1 MIADFLNWL
10 QNLPEGWLMLGAGL
24 LVFGE
29 TCLGLG
35 FIAPGETGLFIL
47 GVTVDSVPEFLLMWL
62 ITTCC
67 AMLGYTAGYW
77 LGRYFGPKL
86 RNVKFI
92 DKHGGESWDKAVE
105 FLRRR
110 GTFAVMIAIFLPVM
124 RTLVPAAA
132 GAARLPFYRFLP
144 AAGVAGLAW
153 CALHIGIGAA
163 LGESAKWLESAIG
176 KGSWVVLGVLVVGFV
191 AVMLIKRKRTAANA
205 KVAPKAEGD
214 TANDAQDE
222 PSAEAE
228 TTNDAQ
234 GGPSAEVATEADAEP
249 EPQR

>member
-1 MIADFLNWL
+1 I
-10 QNLPEGWLMLGAGL
+10 LGAGL

-35 FIAPGETGLFIL
+35 FVAPGETGLFIL
-47 GVTVDSVPEFLLMWL
+47 GVTVDSVPEFVAMWL
-62 ITTCC
+62 VTTGC

-86 RNVKFI
+86 RNVKFV
-92 DKHGGESWDKAVE
+92 DKQGGECWDRAVE
-105 FLRRR
+105 CLQRR
-110 GTFAVMIAIFLPVM
+110 GAVAVMMAILLPVM

-132 GAARLPFYRFLP
+132 GAAKLPFHRFLP

-191 AVMLIKRKRTAANA
+191 AVMLIKRKRKAANA
-205 KVAPKAEGD
+205 KGAPKAEAD

-222 PSAEAE
+222 PSAEAD

>member
-1 MIADFLNWL
+1 MISDFLTWL
-10 QNLPEGWLMLGAGL
+10 QNLPEGWLILGAGL

-35 FIAPGETGLFIL
+35 FVAPGETGLFIL
-47 GVTVDSVPEFLLMWL
+47 GVTVDSVPEFVAMWL
-62 ITTCC
+62 VTTGC

-86 RNVKFI
+86 RNVKFV

-105 FLRRR
+105 FLQRR
-110 GTFAVMIAIFLPVM
+110 GAVAVMIAIFLPVM

-176 KGSWVVLGVLVVGFV
+176 KGSWVVLGVLVAGFV
-191 AVMLIKRKRTAANA
+191 VIMLLKRKRKAAA
-205 KVAPKAEGD
+205 ERQAGVAP
-214 TANDAQDE
+214 
-222 PSAEAE
+222 EA
-228 TTNDAQ
+228 A
-234 GGPSAEVATEADAEP
+234 ATEP

>member
-1 MIADFLNWL
+1 VISDFLTWL
-10 QNLPEGWLMLGAGL
+10 QNLPEGWLILGAGL

-35 FIAPGETGLFIL
+35 FVAPGETGLFIL
-47 GVTVDSVPEFLLMWL
+47 GVTVDSVPEFVAMWL
-62 ITTCC
+62 VTTGC

-86 RNVKFI
+86 RNVKFV

-105 FLRRR
+105 FLQRR
-110 GTFAVMIAIFLPVM
+110 GAVAVMIAIFLPVM

-132 GAARLPFYRFLP
+132 GAAKLPFHRFLP

-153 CALHIGIGAA
+153 CALHVGIGAA

-176 KGSWVVLGVLVVGFV
+176 KGSWVVLGVLVAGFV
-191 AVMLIKRKRTAANA
+191 VIMLLKRKRKAAA
-205 KVAPKAEGD
+205 ERQAGVAPEA
-214 TANDAQDE
+214 TA
-222 PSAEAE
+222 
-228 TTNDAQ
+228 T
-234 GGPSAEVATEADAEP
+234 EP